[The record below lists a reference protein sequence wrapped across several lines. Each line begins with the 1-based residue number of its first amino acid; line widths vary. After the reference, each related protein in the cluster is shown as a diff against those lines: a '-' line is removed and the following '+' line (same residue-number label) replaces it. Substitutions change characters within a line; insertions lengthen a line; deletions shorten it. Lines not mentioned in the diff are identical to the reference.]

1 MTKIQIIDE
10 LKNIKEQ
17 FLNAEEGVITS
28 DDLIEAI
35 DDIVLECEG
44 NDGMDFDFTPDD
56 EYYEGFENLDF
67 TQLKV

>member
-44 NDGMDFDFTPDD
+44 
-56 EYYEGFENLDF
+56 
-67 TQLKV
+67 K